1 MALNTM
7 AQSKRD
13 FDIGYLTEFEVKR
26 WPLAGLG
33 WFVWLGQGNAAG
45 WLVDARTK
53 EPRQFKTLDAAVAAL
68 ESIGF
73 KVEQLRRG

>member
-1 MALNTM
+1 MAQNTM
-7 AQSKRD
+7 AQAKRD
-13 FDIGYLTEFEVKR
+13 FEIGYLTEFELRR

-33 WFVWLGQGNAAG
+33 WFVWLGKGNAAG

-53 EPRQFKTLDAAVAAL
+53 EPREFKSLDSAVSAL

-73 KVEQLRRG
+73 RIEQLNRG